1 MVYKRRAIVSCK
13 DDEWDILMNDIEW
26 SLFLHLL
33 LPLLESEVT
42 CERFPCERVV
52 VRTKFI
58 FLFSTSCC
66 HLPLPLRNRHHQ
78 KLCNHQ
84 SYARL
89 PSTFYYSINSSVR
102 YPTLISKFFVAGS
115 PGLLSSSRRQRL
127 TLPRISIRYGCN
139 PTSTAESSRFY
150 TLSALD
156 LGFHILILIVGKTLI
171 SNF

>member
-1 MVYKRRAIVSCK
+1 MRHFN
-13 DDEWDILMNDIEW
+13 EWYWMKSISSSSS
-26 SLFLHLL
+26 SLAWKWGHLWEVPLWEGGREDQIYLLVFRFL
-33 LPLLESEVT
+33 LPSSITIAKSPPSEALQPSIIRQASINFLL
-42 CERFPCERVV
+42 FY
-52 VRTKFI
+52 KFI
-58 FLFSTSCC
+58 RFDT
-66 HLPLPLRNRHHQ
+66 
-78 KLCNHQ
+78 
-84 SYARL
+84 
-89 PSTFYYSINSSVR
+89 
-102 YPTLISKFFVAGS
+102 TLISKFFVAGS

>member
-1 MVYKRRAIVSCK
+1 MFISLVYLIFMVYKRRAIVSCK

-42 CERFPCERVV
+42 CERFPYERVV

-58 FLFSTSCC
+58 FLFSTFCF

-84 SYARL
+84 SYAR
-89 PSTFYYSINSSVR
+89 V
-102 YPTLISKFFVAGS
+102 
-115 PGLLSSSRRQRL
+115 
-127 TLPRISIRYGCN
+127 
-139 PTSTAESSRFY
+139 
-150 TLSALD
+150 
-156 LGFHILILIVGKTLI
+156 LGFAFRFQKTTVNLA
-171 SNF
+171 SNQHTLRLQSYINCWIIQVLYPECLRFRFSHSYINCWKNPH